1 MKYITVNDTK
11 YECKEIIA
19 SGGLFS
25 FILEGWD
32 PGTIVK
38 TFKDVTKL
46 SVCDD
51 NDNTS
56 VYGTYSN
63 LVFRS
68 VTVHDDNTITVVM
81 YIPSD
86 SELRLSAL
94 EASQAEQD
102 EILAEILYGGM

>member
-1 MKYITVNDTK
+1 MKYIAVNDTK

-46 SVCDD
+46 RIMEC
-51 NDNTS
+51 
-56 VYGTYSN
+56 
-63 LVFRS
+63 
-68 VTVHDDNTITVVM
+68 
-81 YIPSD
+81 
-86 SELRLSAL
+86 
-94 EASQAEQD
+94 
-102 EILAEILYGGM
+102 